1 MQKLYTILITLIL
14 LVGTTFARTPQEAA
28 QIASEFIHQRNA
40 TVSSVQRIKK
50 AEQATKTTTP
60 VALAYTHLQQ
70 DGTTPAVYIF
80 NGKDEEGFVLIAA
93 EENARAVLGY
103 TDRGSF
109 DPQNIPSNMQVWLQ
123 MYAEELAYAA
133 LMPQSAANHDKE
145 LGSQYPTIEPLLGQT
160 QWGQGKPYNNHCPI
174 VDGERSVT
182 GCVATAISQI
192 MYKHKHPA
200 QGTGSY
206 SYKLRNGMTVS
217 ADFSQASYDWDNM
230 LPQYKNNSYT
240 TTQADAV
247 AELMFHV
254 GVASN
259 MQYSPSASGSSSGIA
274 LHGLNRYFGYDAGI
288 IPLPKDYMPENK
300 VLEGIATD
308 LEAGRP
314 VYISAYTTKWEGHAF
329 VCDGMQS
336 NGYLHINWGWTGTSD
351 GYFSISALDPGQQGT
366 GGSAS
371 NLAFTVDVCVYTNIL
386 PDQGGIATP
395 LYTAKGLTRTSAAS
409 GSRNNA
415 VKYSMYIFTN
425 SGITNSNIKLG
436 YSIYDKQDNFVAEV
450 GFNSN
455 FNMGAGYYVE
465 NYPLSWK
472 IPNTLL
478 EGDYYLVVGYKD
490 NDNQF
495 YPVYIQGKGMV
506 KNAFTIQDD
515 KITFHTQQTMQLPDT
530 WAADFTQISGT
541 NTWKM
546 DLYTPDFWESDNKD
560 EMLIRCYLNSNSAT
574 SVIGTYLLDK
584 SNTATSNS
592 IHLKNVICA
601 IGNGEECNQYTP
613 NSLQLTLVANESN
626 QLGVYYA
633 FEVNFQ
639 KYEGFASISNATWEQ
654 LIGNQT
660 SDYEANIT
668 YDAATALSTSKALE
682 MAKTY
687 KDAYSMEYLVQG
699 MVSNIVSTP
708 TTILQEQEAQFTISD
723 NGDREERM
731 LCNHIQ
737 WLNQAPYTT
746 GEEIQNSDN
755 IVLLGKLTNQEGTPQ
770 IHGITYAHLRPEWT
784 APITEFSFSI
794 DAMKMIAKW
803 TSEAKY
809 FKVRLYDKNNKKIA
823 DNIISKK
830 ELTATM
836 PELGAY
842 TFWIRPMDNKK
853 KEYVG
858 PAIEKAFVIDGVS
871 SAVSNTI
878 VSDTA
883 VLYDLLGNIVD
894 VQKDG
899 DINQLN
905 IPQSGIYILKTNESK
920 VIFLH
925 K

>member
-1 MQKLYTILITLIL
+1 MQRLYTILITLIL

-28 QIASEFIHQRNA
+28 QIASEFINQRYHS
-40 TVSSVQRIKK
+40 TSSVQRI
-50 AEQATKTTTP
+50 QSATKASRTTVP
-60 VALAYTHLQQ
+60 VELAYTHTQQ
-70 DGTTPAVYIF
+70 DDLTPAIYVF
-80 NGKDEEGFVLIAA
+80 NGKEDDGFVLVSA
-93 EENARAVLGY
+93 EDNARAVLGY
-103 TDRGSF
+103 ADQGSF
-109 DPQNIPSNMQVWLQ
+109 DSQNIPSNMQVWLQ
-123 MYAEELAYAA
+123 MYAEELAYAQ
-133 LMPQSAANHDKE
+133 LMPQTSASYDKSI
-145 LGSQYPTIEPLLGQT
+145 GTQYPTIEPLLGET
-160 QWGQGKPYNNHCPI
+160 QWGQSEPYNNHCPMM
-174 VDGERSVT
+174 DEGRAVT
-182 GCVATAISQI
+182 GCVATALSQI
-192 MYKHKHPA
+192 MYQHKYPK
-200 QGTGSY
+200 QGTGTHSY
-206 SYKLRNGMTVS
+206 HLQNYGTISVDYSKAT
-217 ADFSQASYDWDNM
+217 YDWDNM
-230 LPQYKNNSYT
+230 LPRYVRNSYT
-240 TTQADAV
+240 TIQADAV
-247 AELMFHV
+247 AQLMYHV
-254 GVASN
+254 GVSAN
-259 MQYSPSASGSSSGIA
+259 MYYTPQASGTSSGIA
-274 LHGLNRYFGYDAGI
+274 LQGLSRYFGYDAGI
-288 IPLPKDYMPENK
+288 IPFLKDFMPESE

-314 VYISAYTTKWEGHAF
+314 VYISAVTTNYEGHAF

-336 NGYLHINWGWTGTSD
+336 NGYLHINWGWSGTSD
-351 GYFSISALDPGQQGT
+351 GYFSISALNPGQQGT
-366 GGSAS
+366 GGSAA
-371 NLAFTVDVCVYTNIL
+371 NLAFTVDVCAYTNIC
-386 PDQGGIATP
+386 PNEGGKGTP
-395 LYTAKGLTRTSAAS
+395 LYTADGLTRTSAEVTD
-409 GSRNNA
+409 RNNSI
-415 VKYSMYIFTN
+415 KYSLYILTN
-425 SGITNSNIKLG
+425 NGTASPTVQLGYYIYDTNDELVAAIKLK
-436 YSIYDKQDNFVAEV
+436 DLNL
-450 GFNSN
+450 
-455 FNMGAGYYVE
+455 GAGYYLE
-465 NYPLSWK
+465 NYSLSGR
-472 IPNTLL
+472 IPTSIPDG
-478 EGDYYLVVGYKD
+478 EYYLIVGYKD
-490 NDNQF
+490 DDEQIH
-495 YPVYIQGKGMV
+495 PILIKGKGVM
-506 KNAFTIQDD
+506 KNAITIQDGE
-515 KITFHTQQTMQLPDT
+515 ITFHTQQTMQLPDT
-530 WAADFTQISGT
+530 WTADFTQISGT

-794 DAMKMIAKW
+794 DAMKMIARW

-878 VSDTA
+878 VSDAA